1 MRYVFRSMHK
11 LFAQWAFT
19 GKSVVSVNN
28 IQCRQPLLNVNEMCS
43 VVLKIKHTDQCAEK
57 HSVTLMHFVQRIN
70 RRFSLCGVKLLVFL
84 TVAPLGKCCLLNAL
98 CHFSSRTIMS
108 PLNKT
113 VNKLYV
119 NIVKN
124 CQVTKKVGYLLSIWV
139 ISVFSRITL
148 THGVCLELPRLLYT
162 LKFQTAH
169 WQLGRATLVPIILT
183 FFLPSS

>member
-1 MRYVFRSMHK
+1 
-11 LFAQWAFT
+11 
-19 GKSVVSVNN
+19 
-28 IQCRQPLLNVNEMCS
+28 MCS

-119 NIVKN
+119 NTVKN

-139 ISVFSRITL
+139 MSVFSRITL
-148 THGVCLELPRLLYT
+148 THGVCLELPWLLYT

-169 WQLGRATLVPIILT
+169 SVTHYDELTVGQSNTCAHNLNFIPTVVIINNNRVWT
-183 FFLPSS
+183 VNHN